1 VEAGVIAPLTIQPA
15 DPTGQ
20 RAHPIEFIEVGG
32 GSTLAATPAAVDL
45 TPIAGGLTPV
55 AGDLTPADEPAV
67 IPPGPILPEP
77 EPGWSLWGDAER

>member
-1 VEAGVIAPLTIQPA
+1 VEASVIAPRTIQPA

-20 RAHPIEFIEVGG
+20 RAHPIEFIEVGD
-32 GSTLAATPAAVDL
+32 GSTLPPTPTATDL
-45 TPIAGGLTPV
+45 TPA

-67 IPPGPILPEP
+67 IPPGPILPDP